1 MNQREL
7 LIISVTIFL
16 TIAAWVA
23 FDVTRAKNKISIET
37 STQKI
42 QPLNAVLD
50 PSILNTLQTKDQ

>member
-23 FDVTRAKNKISIET
+23 FDVTRVKNKISIET

>member
-7 LIISVTIFL
+7 LIISITIFL

-23 FDVTRAKNKISIET
+23 FDVTRVKNKISIET

-50 PSILNTLQTKDQ
+50 PSILNTLQKKDQ

>member
-1 MNQREL
+1 
-7 LIISVTIFL
+7 L

-23 FDVTRAKNKISIET
+23 FDVTRVKNKISIET

-50 PSILNTLQTKDQ
+50 PSILNTLQKKDQ